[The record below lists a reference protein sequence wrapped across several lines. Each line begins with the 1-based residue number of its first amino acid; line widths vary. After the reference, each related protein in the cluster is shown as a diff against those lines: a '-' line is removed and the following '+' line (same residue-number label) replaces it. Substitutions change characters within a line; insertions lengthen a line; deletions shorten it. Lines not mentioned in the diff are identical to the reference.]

1 MLEFFYIIRDHFE
14 GTYTLRVVSSF
25 FELIWLVGPYFIFSV
40 MINVLL
46 RQFFIKKSFNF
57 STGKTWIDIPLA
69 AIFGLLSPFPTYI
82 AIPLALSLL
91 AIGIRFR
98 VIFTFMLASPL
109 MNPGIFYLTWT
120 QLGWEIAVAR
130 ICAALF
136 ISVAGGL
143 LLGNLLDK
151 FSDKLKES
159 IKIPDLKKR
168 SIWTESWHS
177 LRYIGKYFLIAILF
191 SAIVKSFIPIEFV
204 TRFLGT
210 DASMSVLTAMALGI
224 PFYSCGGAAIPLI
237 EILSEMGMNKGAVLA
252 FFTAGPSTKLET
264 LYVFKSIFGGYL
276 VLAMYLLISL
286 LGSFIC
292 GVFYLII

>member
-1 MLEFFYIIRDHFE
+1 MLELFYLIRDHFE

-25 FELIWLVGPYFIFSV
+25 FQLIWLVGPYFLISV

-57 STGKTWIDIPLA
+57 STGKVWIDISLA
-69 AIFGLLSPFPTYI
+69 AIIGLLSPFPTYI
-82 AIPLALSLL
+82 AIPMALSLL
-91 AIGIRFR
+91 VIGIRFR

-136 ISVAGGL
+136 ISITGGFF
-143 LLGNLLDK
+143 LGNLIDK
-151 FSDKLKES
+151 YSDKLKAS
-159 IKIPDLKKR
+159 IKVPEFKKR
-168 SIWTESWHS
+168 SIWIESGHS
-177 LRYIGKYFLIAILF
+177 IRYIGKYFLIAILF
-191 SAIVKSFIPIEFV
+191 SAIVKSIVPIEFV

-210 DASMSVLTAMALGI
+210 NASMSVLTAMALGI

-237 EILSEMGMNKGAVLA
+237 EILSEMGMNKGAALAYFVVGPATRIAPMVTVLA
-252 FFTAGPSTKLET
+252 LVRK
-264 LYVFKSIFGGYL
+264 KIFL
-276 VLAMYLLISL
+276 VYFLVIL
-286 LGSFIC
+286 LG
-292 GVFYLII
+292 GMALGLLYGML